1 LNHLGFDFDIELP
14 YSYLAAF
21 KNYPGL
27 NDDLILKIAN
37 NFVNDSFRTHVC
49 LYYDPRVIALACLEL
64 SQMFIHSDLPTF
76 NNKPWYHY
84 LNDENDGI
92 EKRDID

>member
-1 LNHLGFDFDIELP
+1 M
-14 YSYLAAF
+14 
-21 KNYPGL
+21 

-64 SQMFIHSDLPTF
+64 SQMFIHSDLPAF
-76 NNKPWYHY
+76 NNKPWYEY
-84 LNDENDGI
+84 LNNGDDKI
-92 EKRDID
+92 DKSDIDQARKIISEIYKFFEKASTKET